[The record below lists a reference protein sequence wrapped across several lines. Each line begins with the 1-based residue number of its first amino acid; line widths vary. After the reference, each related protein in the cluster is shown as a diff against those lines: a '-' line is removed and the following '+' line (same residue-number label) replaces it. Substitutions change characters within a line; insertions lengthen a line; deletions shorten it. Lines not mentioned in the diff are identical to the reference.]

1 LSIPSQ
7 NDTFKLVLQIVANE
21 TEFSRRQAMDLF
33 KKSEN
38 LTCEE
43 QNQITNSGTPV
54 YESRVG
60 WAVTWLNQAEYVER
74 LNRGIYRITPL
85 GKKLLSENITSKEF
99 VIRLTHDRM
108 KNQPAG
114 TIDDKIV
121 DFITDLSPEE
131 MISNGSAQL
140 QDRLASEIM
149 TSIMAI
155 EGREGDTFFEKLVTD
170 LLVHMGYGEGH
181 VTSPSNDGG
190 VDGIIATDS
199 LGFDPIY
206 IQAKRYAKEH
216 KIGRPDIQAFAG
228 ALGAITRGVFITTS
242 DFRQS
247 AKDYAKTYPHADIA
261 LINGRQLIE
270 LMIQYDL
277 GVTTENVIKIKR
289 IDSDY
294 FSLDD

>member
-1 LSIPSQ
+1 MSIPSQ